1 MESRRD
7 FLKAAGVAGAAA
19 LTGTAGCLGS
29 FGEQAYGDG
38 TVQFMMSPSEP
49 QNYMMKQ
56 YGPMRDYLDKEL
68 GDTADVK
75 LQYAADYSAVLQGL
89 GSGSADIAETGPF
102 AAALGVKADKAEIAL
117 QRHAY
122 GSWTY
127 TSVIVTRKD
136 SDISSLSDLEG
147 KRIAFADMTSA
158 SGSLYPLYML
168 KDAGLEIGEAPVS
181 DNGADFTGT
190 WSGHAE
196 AFKALQD
203 GQVEAAGVGKFI
215 TQGDDGYVEGIEP
228 IMDYKKEYGK
238 GIPRAPMVVSPE
250 LSESEKEDVVNA
262 LKDAPDKAYLGEN
275 GKPNSETNADKEGVV
290 EDDLWFD
297 GVRPAKLEDYQP
309 VIDVANQLNLST
321 DLLDSA

>member
-56 YGPMRDYLDKEL
+56 YGPMRDYIDSEI
-68 GDTADVK
+68 GDSADVE

-136 SDISSLSDLEG
+136 SDIESLSDLKG
-147 KRIAFADMTSA
+147 KRVAFADMTSA

-168 KDAGLEIGEAPVS
+168 QDAGLEIGEAPVS

-228 IMDYKKEYGK
+228 IIDYKKEYGK

-250 LSESEKEDVVNA
+250 LSDSEKESLVSA
-262 LKDAPDKAYLGEN
+262 LKDAPEDAYLGKD
-275 GKPNSETNADKEGVV
+275 GEGDTD
-290 EDDLWFD
+290 DDLWFD

-309 VIDVANQLNLST
+309 VIDVANKLNLST